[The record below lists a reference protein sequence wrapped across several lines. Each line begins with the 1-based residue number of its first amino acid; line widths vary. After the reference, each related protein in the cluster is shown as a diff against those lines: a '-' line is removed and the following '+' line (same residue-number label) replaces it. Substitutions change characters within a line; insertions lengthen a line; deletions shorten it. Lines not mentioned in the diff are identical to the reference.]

1 MRQIIQAEVTNHF
14 WFSMHC
20 LREVSKSAAFC
31 IARSDRSFPA
41 SFSQT
46 YRKLNHPDAVF
57 SCRFGAEAPMGQ
69 SMAVFACDAGRVL
82 QKRADTAGFSGIG
95 GRVTSPPLPHRRTP
109 SQAVHGVRAADRP
122 RSSTRSDGRS
132 LGRCP
137 VRVQRFHLPV
147 PAALCAKMNYV
158 FTSSCGDTR
167 FVSCS
172 DTNHRLP
179 NFLPKHWR
187 PAGRE
192 GSILQGRDKL
202 ARRPRHFSCPQQ
214 FRNSI
219 VTGWRSRK

>member
-1 MRQIIQAEVTNHF
+1 MHRLRKVSKWAA
-14 WFSMHC
+14 FSM
-20 LREVSKSAAFC
+20 
-31 IARSDRSFPA
+31 ARSDRSFPA

-46 YRKLNHPDAVF
+46 YRKLNHPDVVS
-57 SCRFGAEAPMGQ
+57 SCRFGAEAPMGP

-82 QKRADTAGFSGIG
+82 QMRADTTGFSGIG
-95 GRVTSPPLPHRRTP
+95 GRVTSPPLPRRRTP

-132 LGRCP
+132 LGRCS

-147 PAALCAKMNYV
+147 PAALCAKMSYA
-158 FTSSCGDTR
+158 FTSSCGETT
-167 FVSCS
+167 FVSRS
-172 DTNHRLP
+172 GTNHRLP

-187 PAGRE
+187 PASRG

-202 ARRPRHFSCPQQ
+202 ARRPRHFSRPQQ
-214 FRNSI
+214 FRSSI